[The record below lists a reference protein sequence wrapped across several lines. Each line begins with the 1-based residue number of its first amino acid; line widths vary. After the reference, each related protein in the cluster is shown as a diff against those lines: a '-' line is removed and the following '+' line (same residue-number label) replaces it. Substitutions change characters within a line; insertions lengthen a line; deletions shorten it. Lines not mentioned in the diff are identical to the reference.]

1 MVCVILC
8 HLMISF
14 IKLLF
19 IGWSLLCKQF
29 TSFHSSGNVF
39 TKHCHLQFL
48 LPPFMV
54 SYSWLPLIS
63 IQHVSGCDVESINFK
78 PSWKSRIRIHGFC
91 VEHGISNSRAVSLL
105 DLLLLQSTWN
115 ETKKGRCYCN
125 FLFIVFSI
133 TDSMLFVA
141 VTQCLLG
148 LGFEGGFGGKK

>member
-105 DLLLLQSTWN
+105 DLLLLQKHVKRN
-115 ETKKGRCYCN
+115 KKGEVLLQFFVYC
-125 FLFIVFSI
+125 LFDHRLNAFCCSHSVF
-133 TDSMLFVA
+133 V
-141 VTQCLLG
+141 
-148 LGFEGGFGGKK
+148 GFKFWGRFWG